1 VRLDSE
7 TQRRDLDKTRF
18 RILAPL
24 SYREVADV
32 ADAVVGVDQAAR
44 HLTTL
49 ESLERNLFLVHTP
62 FMMFM
67 IIPIGSL
74 IPRVRAIK
82 RCLMPGLEVVAV
94 RDSPGQERPQYVQ
107 YLGQH
112 GETAL
117 IPKPRKNTSK
127 GFISTDG
134 MG

>member
-7 TQRRDLDKTRF
+7 TQRRDLDKTQF

-24 SYREVADV
+24 SYREVANV
-32 ADAVVGVDQAAR
+32 ADVVVCVDQAAR

-62 FMMFM
+62 FM
-67 IIPIGSL
+67 IIRIGSL

-82 RCLMPGLEVVAV
+82 RCLMPGPEVVAV
-94 RDSPGQERPQYVQ
+94 RDSPGQERTQYVQ
-107 YLGQH
+107 HLGRQ

-117 IPKPRKNTSK
+117 IPKPHKNTSK

-134 MG
+134 MR